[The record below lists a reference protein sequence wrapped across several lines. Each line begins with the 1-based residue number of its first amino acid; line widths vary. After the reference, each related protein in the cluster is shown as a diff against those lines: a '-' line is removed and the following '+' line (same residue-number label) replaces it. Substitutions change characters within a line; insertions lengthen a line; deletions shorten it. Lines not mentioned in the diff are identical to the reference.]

1 MNIFE
6 ELNNKLKALLEEDY
20 IEHEEIINENINKPI
35 EYKGYKIYNTDKET
49 VFVNKINDGYNVWTL
64 GNIVKNP
71 KEVIDNIDKYTNEG
85 GSTFVQTEEELQNE
99 LKAFGITE
107 NLNEGEVISF
117 AKAKALKD
125 AEKAIAD
132 ASDSVVRITIESVNT
147 QNYAIDGTAVL
158 ESSVAYDFKYLQ
170 TLFYALDRLQEGEN
184 IPLKYRARM
193 IVEENGEKERFVHE
207 GYIAIGQGSEQANM
221 LNELESYMD
230 KLLNKTSVF
239 EGDIVPSETDVQKK
253 IIELRKH
260 LNQEKENNA
269 KADLAPA
276 KDYSNGGKKF
286 GPDAEVGDI
295 LYYSFNYGSTQHYFL
310 KVIERKGASVKLA
323 SLEKSTDLINDDDG
337 RVVPSNVVRPDNLV
351 DGKTFRLHKSK
362 GSWDD
367 VVCKVDG
374 RYCYYWDGKPKRET
388 YMD

>member
-362 GSWDD
+362 GSWDE

>member
-6 ELNNKLKALLEEDY
+6 ELNNKLEKLL
-20 IEHEEIINENINKPI
+20 
-35 EYKGYKIYNTDKET
+35 
-49 VFVNKINDGYNVWTL
+49 
-64 GNIVKNP
+64 
-71 KEVIDNIDKYTNEG
+71 
-85 GSTFVQTEEELQNE
+85 
-99 LKAFGITE
+99 
-107 NLNEGEVISF
+107 EGEVISF

-125 AEKAIAD
+125 AEKAVSG
-132 ASDSVVRITIESVNT
+132 ASDEIIHLTIEGVNT
-147 QNYAIDGTAVL
+147 QNYSIDGTAVL
-158 ESSVAYDFKYLQ
+158 EASVLYDFKELQ

-184 IPLKYRARM
+184 IPLKYRAGM

-207 GYIAIGQGSEQANM
+207 GYITIGQGSEQANM
-221 LNELESYMD
+221 LNELGPYMD
-230 KLLNKTSVF
+230 KVSGKTAVF
-239 EGDIVPSETDVQKK
+239 DGDIIPSETDVQKK
-253 IIELRKH
+253 IIELRKR
-260 LNQEKENNA
+260 LNQEKENKA

>member
-6 ELNNKLKALLEEDY
+6 ELNNKLKALLD
-20 IEHEEIINENINKPI
+20 EEIINENKPI

-64 GNIVKNP
+64 GNVIKNP
-71 KEVIDNIDKYTNEG
+71 KEVIDNMDQYTNEG
-85 GSTFVQTEEELQNE
+85 GSTFVQTEKELQDE

-125 AEKAIAD
+125 AEKAVAD
-132 ASDSVVRITIESVNT
+132 ASDEIIHLTIEGVNT
-147 QNYAIDGTAVL
+147 QNYSIDGTAVL
-158 ESSVAYDFKYLQ
+158 ESSVLYDFKYLQ

-184 IPLKYRARM
+184 IPLKYKAGM

-207 GYIAIGQGSEQANM
+207 GYITIGQGSEQANM
-221 LNELESYMD
+221 LNELGPYMD
-230 KLLNKTSVF
+230 KVSGKTAVF
-239 EGDIVPSETDVQKK
+239 DGDIVPSETDVQKK

-260 LNQEKENNA
+260 LNQEKENKT

-337 RVVPSNVVRPDNLV
+337 RVVPSNIVRPDNLV

-362 GSWDD
+362 GSWDE